1 MKGLL
6 TSVRNRLG
14 LLRGLIDG
22 ERAYVGPAYVT
33 FDMTTRCNNVCLGC
47 LYHCTQPRQTS
58 VDDRAEHDLPLE
70 MVRQLAPE
78 LAQMRTCEI
87 LLAGEGEPLLHAQFF
102 GVVTAVKEAGL
113 VVRCFTNGTLI
124 DEVMAERIVHSG
136 LDELMIT
143 LWAVNRAEH
152 LVWHPG
158 VNPDFLERRKRGI
171 QFMRRAR
178 LKARQSLPRI
188 NLQMPLNR
196 SNLGNIRERVRL
208 AIESG
213 CESVTFGVF
222 RDFGGPFE
230 SECLSRADSENM
242 RHDLLCAGKQLEQ
255 AGIAHNAGDYLN
267 RARLGGDAWRAGP
280 CYAGWFETY
289 VKVDGSVLV
298 CCRCRLV
305 MGKLTE
311 RRFSEI
317 WDLPAYRD
325 FRRRSSDLRQ
335 LARMGRECDCA
346 NCCHWNDNRRVQRV
360 WRWFAPLAP
369 RGRKTATG
377 DAKTGPSRL

>member
-14 LLRGLIDG
+14 LLRGVSDG

-58 VDDRAEHDLPLE
+58 LDDRAVEDLPLE

-78 LAQMRTCEI
+78 LARMRTREI
-87 LLAGEGEPLLHAQFF
+87 LLAGEGEPLLHAQFS
-102 GVVTAVKEAGL
+102 GVVSSLVEAGL
-113 VVRCFTNGTLI
+113 VVRCFTNGKLI
-124 DEVMAERIVHSG
+124 DEAMAEQIVHSG
-136 LDELMIT
+136 LDELRIT
-143 LWAVNRAEH
+143 FWAVNRAEH

-158 VNPDFLERRKRGI
+158 MNPDFLERRKRGI

-188 NLQMPLNR
+188 NLPMPLNR
-196 SNLGNIRERVRL
+196 SNFSNIRERVRL
-208 AIESG
+208 ALESG
-213 CESVTFGVF
+213 CGSVTFGVF

-230 SECLSRADSENM
+230 SECLSRADAERMS
-242 RHDLLCAGKQLEQ
+242 HDLLCAGQQLER
-255 AGIAHNAGDYLN
+255 AGIAHNVGNYLN
-267 RARLGGDAWRAGP
+267 RVRFGGDAWRACP
-280 CYAGWFETY
+280 CYAGWFEAY
-289 VKVDGSVLV
+289 VKVDGSVLA

-311 RRFSEI
+311 RCFSGI
-317 WDLPAYRD
+317 WNSPAYRD
-325 FRRRSSDLRQ
+325 FRRWSSDLRQ
-335 LARMGRECDCA
+335 LAQMGQECNCA
-346 NCCHWNDNRRVQRV
+346 NCCHWHDNRRVHRV
-360 WRWFAPLAP
+360 WRWFAPLTP
-369 RGRKTATG
+369 RGRKAAIG
-377 DAKTGPSRL
+377 

>member
-1 MKGLL
+1 MKGLF
-6 TSVRNRLG
+6 TIVRNRLG

-22 ERAYVGPAYVT
+22 QRAYAGPAYVT

-47 LYHCTQPRQTS
+47 SYHCTQPRRTS
-58 VDDRAEHDLPLE
+58 VDDRAVQDLPLE
-70 MVRQLAPE
+70 MIRQLAPE
-78 LAQMRTCEI
+78 LAHMRTREI
-87 LLAGEGEPLLHAQFF
+87 LLAGEGEPLLHAQFL
-102 GVVTAVKEAGL
+102 GVVTAFKEAGL
-113 VVRCFTNGTLI
+113 VVRSFTNGTLI
-124 DEVMAERIVHSG
+124 DEAMAERIVHSG

-158 VNPDFLERRKRGI
+158 VNPDFLERRERGI
-171 QFMRRAR
+171 RFLRRAR

-196 SNLGNIRERVRL
+196 SNFGNLRERVRL
-208 AIESG
+208 ALESG

-230 SECLSRADSENM
+230 SECLSRADCENL
-242 RHDLLCAGKQLEQ
+242 RPDLRWAGKRLEQ
-255 AGIAHNAGDYLN
+255 AGIAHNIGDYLN
-267 RARLGGDAWRAGP
+267 RARLGGHAWRAGP
-280 CYAGWFETY
+280 CYAGWFQAY

-305 MGKLTE
+305 LGKLTE

-317 WDLPAYRD
+317 WDSPAYGD
-325 FRRRSSDLRQ
+325 FRHRSSDLGQ
-335 LARMGRECDCA
+335 LARMGQECNCA
-346 NCCHWNDNRRVQRV
+346 NCCHWHDNRRVHRV
-360 WRWFAPLAP
+360 WRWLAPLTP
-369 RGRKTATG
+369 RGRKTAIG
-377 DAKTGPSRL
+377 